1 MSHSWAFTT
10 GHLILLYCSSMILG
24 FCIAM
29 IVLHMGSSINT
40 VMGTIAYALVAL
52 VMLIVTFGVLRQARG
67 ALKQRYEIRRRMV
80 G

>member
-10 GHLILLYCSSMILG
+10 GQLILLYCSSIILG

-29 IVLHMGSSINT
+29 VVLNTGSSINT